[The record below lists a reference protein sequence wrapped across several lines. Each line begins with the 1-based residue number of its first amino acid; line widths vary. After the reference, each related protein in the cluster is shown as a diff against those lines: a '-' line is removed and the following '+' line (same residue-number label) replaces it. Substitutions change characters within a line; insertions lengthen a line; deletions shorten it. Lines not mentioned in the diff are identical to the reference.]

1 MEEITTWAKKHWR
14 HRIFKPCISNIQK
27 CCWLLWSQVEKSSL
41 GCWIH
46 RSKFLEIMKAASFGV
61 KWNSCIQSVTN
72 IDFQTRHLR
81 QHLFQRQP
89 CLPQQENA
97 ETYSA
102 CLTTAWPH
110 NNECRHYTGQTSLDP
125 PTPHC
130 KCVTCVFH
138 WTKRSLC
145 TSYPLCNEDVVSG
158 LPYIFLLIKLW
169 NHFSTVM
176 LRYFR
181 AILVTEGG
189 SFSLMI
195 SFREESRQRQTAKC
209 HFAGKPSGDYNT
221 NSNSISSK

>member
-81 QHLFQRQP
+81 QHHFQRQP

-125 PTPHC
+125 PPPPIANAWHVCSTELKDHF
-130 KCVTCVFH
+130 VHLTH
-138 WTKRSLC
+138 YAMRMWSL
-145 TSYPLCNEDVVSG
+145 D
-158 LPYIFLLIKLW
+158 FLT
-169 NHFSTVM
+169 FF
-176 LRYFR
+176 Y
-181 AILVTEGG
+181 
-189 SFSLMI
+189 
-195 SFREESRQRQTAKC
+195 
-209 HFAGKPSGDYNT
+209 
-221 NSNSISSK
+221 